1 MSTSNAGLRLRPRA
15 LIVAMALAAV
25 VMSIAAASASAAVRH
40 FDGKVLSKDASAQ
53 TFKVRTEGGAK
64 KTFQVSGATEFER
77 IPGGFSGLEQG
88 LRVEVDAKKTDG
100 GLLAKQVEKDRNNGG
115 GGNGGGG
122 GNDDGPNHH

>member
-1 MSTSNAGLRLRPRA
+1 MSNSNAGLRLRPRA
-15 LIVAMALAAV
+15 LLVAMAVVAV

-53 TFKVRTEGGAK
+53 TFKVRTEGGAR

-88 LRVEVDAKKTDG
+88 LRVEVDAKKTDN
-100 GLLAKQVEKDRNNGG
+100 GLLAKQVEKGRNGG
-115 GGNGGGG
+115 GGHG